1 MNNVKQLKNR
11 KKGLTIVEAS
21 LVALAAILFIVIAIK
36 GFGELSYRLK
46 KMQLTNQVTEINAGA
61 NTWKSMRSNFTGL
74 TMTKLCAAGQQSV
87 SESTC
92 GGVGGTGANS
102 NAFGG
107 SFAITPDTNV
117 SQKKLVIDSLPTDR
131 ITELAD
137 SLAPLTL
144 EECQQSTGCGS
155 ITVAASSLTLIL

>member
-1 MNNVKQLKNR
+1 MKIVKQLKNR

-61 NTWKSMRSNFTGL
+61 NTWKGMRSNFTGL
-74 TMTKLCAAGQQSV
+74 TMTALCKAGQESV

-92 GGVGGTGANS
+92 GGIGGTGANS
-102 NAFGG
+102 NSFGG
-107 SFAITPDTNV
+107 SFAITPSTNV
-117 SQKKLVIDSLPTDR
+117 SQKKLVIDSLPSDR
-131 ITELAD
+131 ISELAD

-144 EECQQSTGCGS
+144 DECDQYSGCAT
-155 ITVAASSLTLIL
+155 ITVAATSLTLIL